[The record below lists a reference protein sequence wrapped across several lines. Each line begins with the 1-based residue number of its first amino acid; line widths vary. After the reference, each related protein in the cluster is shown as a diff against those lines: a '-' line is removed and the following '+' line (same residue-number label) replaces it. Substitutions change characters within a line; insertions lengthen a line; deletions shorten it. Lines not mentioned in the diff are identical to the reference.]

1 MNDCRLAIN
10 GEKGGVCHF
19 GIALTNAG
27 GERVINGGF
36 CLRTNLLSS

>member
-1 MNDCRLAIN
+1 MMAASPSTAKKVD
-10 GEKGGVCHF
+10 VCHF
-19 GIALTNAG
+19 GIASTNAG